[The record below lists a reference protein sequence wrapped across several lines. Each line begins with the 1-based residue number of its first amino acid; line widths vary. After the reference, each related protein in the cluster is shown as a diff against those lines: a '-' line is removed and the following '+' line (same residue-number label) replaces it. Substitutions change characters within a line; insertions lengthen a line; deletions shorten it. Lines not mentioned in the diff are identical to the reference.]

1 MHNPIGIISMQ
12 YQRPFGV
19 EHFDQLR
26 RWRQA
31 GFDFVEL
38 LVPEIGEVDLAA
50 LRRAMQEAELA
61 AVVTARV
68 SAARNLVG
76 TEPEARQAGLDY
88 LNYCV
93 DVAAELNAS
102 AVTGPL
108 YGSPLVFA
116 GQAPRPIA
124 EDLRRARVDWCVEG
138 LSRVGAHAAQAGIRL
153 AVEPLN
159 RFETDFLNTAGQGVE
174 LVRMIASP
182 AVGLALDTFHMN
194 MEEDDLPQAFRE
206 AGPHLFHV
214 QANENHR
221 GYLGTGQIHWTSVVH
236 TLNEIDY
243 RGTITLEPF
252 RRTDDR
258 IGIPFAQW
266 KPPSHDEQA
275 ELTASCGFIRNLIA
289 LSRTRA

>member
-1 MHNPIGIISMQ
+1 MDNPIGIISMQ
-12 YQRPFGV
+12 YRRPFAV
-19 EHFDQLR
+19 EHFDQLL

-38 LVPEIGEVDLAA
+38 LVPEPGEIDLVL
-50 LRRAMQEAELA
+50 LRRAIEQAGLF
-61 AVVTARV
+61 AVVTARLNPM
-68 SAARNLVG
+68 RNLVA
-76 TEPEARQAGLDY
+76 TETEARQGGRDY
-88 LNYCV
+88 LLYCL
-93 DVAAELNAS
+93 DVADALGARL
-102 AVTGPL
+102 VTGPVF
-108 YGSPLVFA
+108 GSPLVFA
-116 GQAPRPIA
+116 GQAPRPID
-124 EDLRRARVDWCVEG
+124 EDLRHARVEWCVEG
-138 LSRVGAHAAQAGIRL
+138 LREVGAAAEKAGIRI

-159 RFETDFLNTAGQGVE
+159 RFETDFLNTAEQGVE
-174 LVRMIASP
+174 LVRLVGSP

-194 MEEDDLPQAFRE
+194 MEEDDLPGAFRA
-206 AGPHLFHV
+206 AGDCLFHV

-221 GYLGTGQIHWTSVVH
+221 GYLGTGHIHWTAVVR
-236 TLNEIDY
+236 TLDDIGY